1 MEILSKKF
9 RDIQCNSEYEEL
21 RRVILCEPQFMT
33 IRDVINETQEYY
45 KHENINIDR
54 AIQQHNQFCQLLNEH
69 GIEVIKLSPSKQY
82 PEQVFT
88 RDIGFTIGQNIFTA
102 EMAADIRQGEE
113 HELKKWLESE
123 QISYHALSE
132 DSIEG
137 GDVIVD
143 GQNLYVGISS
153 RTNKASIQELTR
165 LLPGY
170 EILPISLNQRYLHLD
185 CVFNIISPEEALIFP
200 EAIDQI
206 TVNMLS
212 SRFDLIEVTEK
223 EQFTLGTNVL
233 SIGRKKVFSLMGNHD
248 VNNRLRERGYHV
260 IEVDITEIIKSGGS
274 FRCCTLPILR
284 G

>member
-1 MEILSKKF
+1 MEIFSKNNN
-9 RDIQCNSEYEEL
+9 DIQCNNEYEEL
-21 RRVILCEPQFMT
+21 HRVILCEPKFMA
-33 IRDVINETQEYY
+33 IRDVINETQEHY

-54 AIQQHNQFCQLLNEH
+54 AIQQHNQFCELLSEH
-69 GIEVIKLSPSKQY
+69 GIEVIKLPPSQKY

-88 RDIGFTIGQNIFTA
+88 RDIGFTIGQRIFAA

-113 HELKKWLESE
+113 YELKKWLELE
-123 QISYHALSE
+123 GISYHILSE
-132 DSIEG
+132 NSIEG

-143 GQNLYVGISS
+143 GNNIYVGISS
-153 RTNKASIQELTR
+153 RTNEASIQELTH
-165 LLPGY
+165 LLPEY
-170 EILPISLNQRYLHLD
+170 EIIPISLNQRYLHLD

-200 EAIDQI
+200 EAIDQT

-212 SRFDLIEVTEK
+212 SRFHLIEVTEK

-233 SIGRKKVFSLMGNHD
+233 SIGQKKVFSLMGNED
-248 VNNRLRERGYHV
+248 VNNQLRERGYHV

>member
-1 MEILSKKF
+1 MKTLSKKLGN
-9 RDIQCNSEYEEL
+9 IQCNNEYEEL

-45 KHENINIDR
+45 KHENININR
-54 AIQQHNQFCQLLNEH
+54 AIQQHTQFCQLLNEH
-69 GIEVIKLSPSKQY
+69 GIEVIKLSPSPQY

-88 RDIGFTIGQNIFTA
+88 RDIGFTIGQNIFIA

-132 DSIEG
+132 NSIEG

-143 GQNLYVGISS
+143 GHNLYVGISS

-165 LLPGY
+165 LLPEY

-233 SIGRKKVFSLMGNHD
+233 SIGRKKVFSLMGNHN
-248 VNNRLRERGYHV
+248 VNTRLRERGYHV

>member
-9 RDIQCNSEYEEL
+9 GNIQCNNEYDEL
-21 RRVILCEPQFMT
+21 HRVILCEPQFMT

-45 KHENINIDR
+45 KHENININR
-54 AIQQHNQFCQLLNEH
+54 AIQQHAQFCHLLNEH

-143 GQNLYVGISS
+143 GHNLYVGISS

-200 EAIDQI
+200 QAIDQI

-248 VNNRLRERGYHV
+248 INNRLRERGYHV